1 MERTLDEEL
10 DSPGVLPLA
19 SQVTLSKLWDFT
31 VHKILIC
38 EMMRFI

>member
-19 SQVTLSKLWDFT
+19 SQSLSKLWDFM